1 MGGITMAQDPRQKL
15 QVLASKKALQ
25 LFIALLFI
33 SMGIIGFTSSGSFG
47 GQLSREL
54 SGMLGADN
62 ELLLYVLSTVELVC
76 GLFLGA
82 QLFTPIFPKNVVK
95 TAHLAIWIIWLA
107 LIVILDILTI
117 DFGRFD
123 GSEWFT
129 WIEQIVLHLI
139 VLAGIMQ
146 IQE

>member
-1 MGGITMAQDPRQKL
+1 MVQDPRQKL

-25 LFIALLFI
+25 VLIALLFI

-62 ELLLYVLSTVELVC
+62 EILLYVLSTVELVS
-76 GLFLGA
+76 GLFLGV
-82 QLFTPIFPKNVVK
+82 QLFFPVFPKKVVK
-95 TAHLAIWIIWLA
+95 GAHLAIWILWLA

-123 GSEWFT
+123 GAEWFT

-146 IQE
+146 IQD

>member
-1 MGGITMAQDPRQKL
+1 MVQDPRQKL

-25 LFIALLFI
+25 VLIALLFI

-47 GQLSREL
+47 WQLSREL

-62 ELLLYVLSTVELVC
+62 EILLYVLSTVELVS
-76 GLFLGA
+76 GLFLGV
-82 QLFTPIFPKNVVK
+82 QLFFPVFPKNVVK
-95 TAHLAIWIIWLA
+95 GAHLAIWILWLA

-123 GSEWFT
+123 GAEWFT

-146 IQE
+146 IQD